1 MSFFVNT
8 AFRSEENEIM
18 DDFTL
23 EGEMFRDTL
32 DKLETINRL
41 LGGNVVTINGV
52 KKLLKDQ
59 PKDIQNSIMAVPVI
73 VILDQTGRVRMQYVA
88 DISLQIKTTNL
99 EIQNTIDRLKR
110 SRRASTN

>member
-1 MSFFVNT
+1 MKNILCAIFVLVASFVYSQDVT
-8 AFRSEENEIM
+8 V
-18 DDFTL
+18 L
-23 EGEMFRDTL
+23 Q
-32 DKLETINRL
+32 INAEW
-41 LGGNVVTINGV
+41 N
-52 KKLLKDQ
+52 KKNNYDLSNITGAVIKFSYLKDQ

-110 SRRASTN
+110 SRTASTN